1 MENGRGGQGVNPDAL
16 QEALRA
22 FGGAVP
28 TGSAEIAA
36 LVQRAGLTAT
46 GSVPAVGNAPDAAA
60 RGAQFVIMALA
71 GTELALGAN
80 YVAGI
85 ERVTDITP
93 VPNTV
98 AWVLGVANLRGT
110 ITSVVDLRRFL
121 GLQPEA
127 INPRS
132 RIVVASAREM
142 VIGFLVDGASE
153 FLPIPEGARVRDNVR
168 QYAPPWLG
176 AYAGAMA
183 QINGRTLFLLDAER
197 LLFADSLQRYQA
209 DF

>member
-22 FGGAVP
+22 FGGTVP
-28 TGSAEIAA
+28 TNSAELAA
-36 LVQRAGLTAT
+36 LAQRVGLTAT
-46 GSVPAVGNAPDAAA
+46 GSVPAVGNAPDTAA

-80 YVAGI
+80 HVAGI

-98 AWVLGVANLRGT
+98 GWVLGVANLRGA

-121 GLQPEA
+121 GLPPEA
-127 INPRS
+127 ISPRS
-132 RIVVASAREM
+132 RVVVASTRDM

-153 FLPIPEGARVRDNVR
+153 FLPIPEAARMRDNVR

-176 AYAGAMA
+176 AFASAMA
-183 QINGRTLFLLDAER
+183 QYNNRTLFLLDAER
-197 LLFADSLQRYQA
+197 LLFADSLHRYQA